1 MFHSCG
7 NITDIFDD
15 IIMELGVDAINPIE
29 PYSMNIYDIKEKY
42 GDKITISGNIDVAG
56 PLAIGTPDEVRT
68 EVREHLERLKPGGRY
83 ICSSNHS
90 IMNDVKVENYKA
102 MIDTIIEYGQY

>member
-1 MFHSCG
+1 
-7 NITDIFDD
+7 
-15 IIMELGVDAINPIE
+15 NPIE
-29 PYSMNIYDIKEKY
+29 TYSMNIFDIKKKY
-42 GDKITISGNIDVAG
+42 GDKITISGNIDIAG
-56 PLAIGTPDEVRT
+56 PLSMGTPDEVKA
-68 EVREHLERLKPGGRY
+68 EVRDHLERLMPGGRY